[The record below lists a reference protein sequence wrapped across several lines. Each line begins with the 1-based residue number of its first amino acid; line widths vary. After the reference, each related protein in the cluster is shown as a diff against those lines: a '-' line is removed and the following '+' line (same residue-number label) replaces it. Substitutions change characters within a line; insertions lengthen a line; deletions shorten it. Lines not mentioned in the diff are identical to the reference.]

1 MILHIRRIMYGVCEG
16 QLDTEGSSIVLSP
29 SLILLL
35 FFLFFLSFFLLLH
48 AFPGRPGHLASDY
61 RKLRITY

>member
-35 FFLFFLSFFLLLH
+35 FFFSFFL
-48 AFPGRPGHLASDY
+48 FFSFFMRSQVVPG
-61 RKLRITY
+61 I

>member
-1 MILHIRRIMYGVCEG
+1 MILHIRRIMYEFVRASWTH
-16 QLDTEGSSIVLSP
+16 TEGSSIVLSP

-35 FFLFFLSFFLLLH
+35 FLFLLLH